1 MFSDDAAIRIGPI
14 KVIIGVWLLR
24 SELERWSVK
33 FLGDGLGS
41 SFGVAGCREEA
52 LLVEVPPAPPPHA
65 ARPIMPNPTTHAST
79 FLINT
84 LALRISCP
92 SYSLTEFNAF
102 ASFLAYAAL
111 WATPS

>member
-1 MFSDDAAIRIGPI
+1 MASAALLVLPDAEKYTTTALPFDADD
-14 KVIIGVWLLR
+14 
-24 SELERWSVK
+24 ELDEDPP
-33 FLGDGLGS
+33 LAD
-41 SFGVAGCREEA
+41 EEA
-52 LLVEVPPAPPPHA
+52 LLVEEPPAPPPHA

-102 ASFLAYAAL
+102 ASFLASAAL